1 MKRTVDPAGIWYHGS
16 NQRFEVLRAGS
27 TITQWRAL
35 AEAFSHRPSR
45 LEYGDDGEIVH
56 NGREDGV
63 LYAVDEPV
71 VAGVDAVPHP
81 NSSME
86 ENVEFIALRPLRVRL
101 VQTLDLERPDAG
113 REGAQNGRG
122 TRTRIPR
129 R

>member
-1 MKRTVDPAGIWYHGS
+1 MKRTVDPAGIWYHGAD
-16 NQRFEVLRAGS
+16 QRFEVLRAS
-27 TITQWRAL
+27 SMITQWRAL
-35 AEAFSHRPSR
+35 AETFSHRPSR
-45 LEYGDDGEIVH
+45 LEYGDDGEIIH

-86 ENVEFIALRPLRVRL
+86 GNVEFIALRPLRVRL
-101 VQTLDLERPDAG
+101 VQTLDLRKSSAG
-113 REGAQNGRG
+113 REGAENDRG
-122 TRTRIPR
+122 TRARIPR